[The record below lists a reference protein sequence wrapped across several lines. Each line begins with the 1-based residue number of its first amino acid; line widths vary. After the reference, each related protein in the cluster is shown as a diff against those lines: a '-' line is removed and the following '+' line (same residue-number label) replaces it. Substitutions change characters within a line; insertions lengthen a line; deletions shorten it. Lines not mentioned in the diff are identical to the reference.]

1 MKTSLTAGID
11 IGGTKILAGI
21 FSGGK
26 NLLAW
31 SKMPT
36 GIEKK
41 DRKLEDFIGAIENAL
56 LEALKKSGKD
66 IRQLAGIGIGC
77 AGQVELKTGD
87 VLDAPHMPWKR
98 MPIKSAMESF
108 SGKPVLILNDVQSAA
123 WGEFALGAGKKSRNM
138 VCIFVGTG
146 IGSGIIIEGHLY
158 RGSAGCAGETGHIV
172 FKHGGVK
179 CKCGQRG
186 CPEAYCGG
194 ESLWL
199 RARSAII
206 KGHKTII
213 KDMVSSLDN
222 IPASVIAKAAEKGD
236 PLAKR
241 LWKDAELALATVV
254 HNYVNTLNPDTIVL
268 GGGIVEGLP
277 YLRDYV
283 ADYVM
288 RRCVPTAARTVK
300 IVAPLLGDKSGAV
313 GAGNMA
319 FRVFVKRDYRW
330 GKAL

>member
-1 MKTSLTAGID
+1 MSSLTAGID
-11 IGGTKILAGI
+11 IGGTKILAVI
-21 FSGGK
+21 FSSGK
-26 NLLAW
+26 NILSW
-31 SKMPT
+31 SKVPT

-41 DRKLEDFIGAIENAL
+41 DRKLEDFIGAVKKAI

-66 IRQLAGIGIGC
+66 IRELAGIGIGC

-98 MPIKSAMESF
+98 IPLKSAIESF
-108 SGKPVLILNDVQSAA
+108 SGKPVVILNDVQAAA
-123 WGEFALGAGKKSRNM
+123 WGEFSLGAGIKARNM

-146 IGSGIIIEGHLY
+146 IGSGIIIEGQLY

-172 FKHGGVK
+172 FRHGGLR
-179 CKCGQRG
+179 CKCGQKG
-186 CPEAYCGG
+186 CAEAYCGG

-199 RARSAII
+199 RARNAILR
-206 KGHKTII
+206 GHNTII

-222 IPASVIAKAAEKGD
+222 IPASTIAKAAEKGD
-236 PLAKR
+236 SFAKK

-254 HNYVNTLNPDTIVL
+254 HNYVNTLNPDIIVL
-268 GGGIVEGLP
+268 GGGIVESLP
-277 YLRDYV
+277 YLRKYV
-283 ADYVM
+283 AEYVL

-300 IVAPLLGDKSGAV
+300 VVPPSLGNKSGAA

-319 FRVFVKRDYRW
+319 FRVFVKRETEI
-330 GKAL
+330 

>member
-1 MKTSLTAGID
+1 MSTLTAGID
-11 IGGTKILAGI
+11 IGGTKILAGV
-21 FSGGK
+21 FSEGK
-26 NLLAW
+26 KLLAW
-31 SKMPT
+31 SKVPT

-41 DRKLEDFIGAIENAL
+41 DRKLEDFMRAIEKAI
-56 LEALKKSGKD
+56 LEALKKSGKN
-66 IRQLAGIGIGC
+66 IKNLAVIGIGC

-98 MPIKSAMESF
+98 MPIKSAIESF
-108 SGKPVLILNDVQSAA
+108 SGKPVLILNDVQAAA
-123 WGEFALGAGKKSRNM
+123 WGEFALGAGKNARNL

-146 IGSGIIIEGHLY
+146 IGSGIVIEGRLY

-199 RARSAII
+199 RAKSAIL
-206 KGHKTII
+206 KGHNTII
-213 KDMVSSLDN
+213 KDMAPSLDN

-236 PLAKR
+236 ALAKK
-241 LWKDAELALATVV
+241 LWTDAELALATVV

-268 GGGIVEGLP
+268 GGGIVESLH
-277 YLRDYV
+277 YLREYV
-283 ADYVM
+283 ADYVL

-300 IVAPLLGDKSGAV
+300 IVAPMLGDKSGAV
-313 GAGNMA
+313 GAANMA
-319 FRVFVKRDYRW
+319 FRVFVKKDIT
-330 GKAL
+330 L